1 MVERKSDNISRAE
14 LSRKAYGLV
23 FAGFERPTYTAIPNE
38 LYDVLM
44 SLLSPAELKVVLY
57 VARRTFGFKR
67 GSDRISAS
75 QFERG
80 IVRHDG
86 RVLDHGT
93 GLSRRAVY
101 LALDSLTSKGILLR
115 QRHSSDA
122 RGDEANEYA
131 LNIAGL
137 DPWAAGEPICIGPRT
152 FTGVKA
158 PAYTLTPDEIFD
170 SLLYVLS
177 SAELKVLLYVTRR
190 TFGFNKLNDR
200 ISLSQF
206 AHGIIRRD
214 GSTLDSGTGLTRR
227 TIQLA
232 LDSMVEKHVL
242 LRRRYRNEN
251 GDEPSE
257 YALNIIDVDPWNS
270 EGSAAFRYVSSTSAT
285 RKHSLPGASYSEPP
299 VRSAVQSVFNADGSV
314 MDALGGAMKAMPG
327 APITPGGRY
336 LFTPGVDPKT
346 LGGVQNLDNPE
357 CNEDAHNIQKNKIQ
371 LNKTLSTI
379 EKSQFRAL
387 KRLQIEALV
396 AEILEVTGDRSS
408 RNFYFKIAWRLPEDL
423 IRTAIRDTRDERAT
437 SRIKKSAGAFFT
449 DWLKRLAE
457 SRGIDMP

>member
-1 MVERKSDNISRAE
+1 
-14 LSRKAYGLV
+14 
-23 FAGFERPTYTAIPNE
+23 
-38 LYDVLM
+38 
-44 SLLSPAELKVVLY
+44 
-57 VARRTFGFKR
+57 
-67 GSDRISAS
+67 
-75 QFERG
+75 
-80 IVRHDG
+80 
-86 RVLDHGT
+86 
-93 GLSRRAVY
+93 
-101 LALDSLTSKGILLR
+101 
-115 QRHSSDA
+115 
-122 RGDEANEYA
+122 
-131 LNIAGL
+131 
-137 DPWAAGEPICIGPRT
+137 
-152 FTGVKA
+152 
-158 PAYTLTPDEIFD
+158 
-170 SLLYVLS
+170 
-177 SAELKVLLYVTRR
+177 
-190 TFGFNKLNDR
+190 
-200 ISLSQF
+200 
-206 AHGIIRRD
+206 
-214 GSTLDSGTGLTRR
+214 
-227 TIQLA
+227 
-232 LDSMVEKHVL
+232 MVEKHVL

-299 VRSAVQSVFNADGSV
+299 VRSAVESVFNADGSV
-314 MDALGGAMKAMPG
+314 MDALGDAMKAMPG

-357 CNEDAHNIQKNKIQ
+357 CNEDAHNIQKNKTQ